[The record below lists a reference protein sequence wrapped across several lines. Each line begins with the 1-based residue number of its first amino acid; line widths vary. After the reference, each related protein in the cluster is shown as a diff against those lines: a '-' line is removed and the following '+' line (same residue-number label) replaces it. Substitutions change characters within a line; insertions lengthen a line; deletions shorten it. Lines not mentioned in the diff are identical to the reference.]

1 METSHFEAVLRWIV
15 ASLAWAA
22 KCLYT
27 RKFIPY
33 RQELL
38 PAREHLDP
46 NMPFRFLFQKVL
58 ATRQSIK
65 RPAQFIRPAFVVH
78 SQVWDLRILGV
89 ISEPKI

>member
-27 RKFIPY
+27 RRFIPY
-33 RQELL
+33 RQGLL
-38 PAREHLDP
+38 PGREQLDP

-65 RPAQFIRPAFVVH
+65 RPAQFIRPAFAVH
-78 SQVWDLRILGV
+78 SQFGICGLRRHL
-89 ISEPKI
+89 